1 MPDGDR
7 PRHPHPDRRPRR
19 RRRGA
24 LRGMRCDPGPQPRVR
39 SLMSTDATDTADAA
53 TGEGR
58 PADAADAGRAQPT
71 WQGQRATPTRVIL
84 LRHGQTP
91 LSVQRRYSGRGNPE
105 LTELGLAQAAAAA
118 RRVARETD
126 IAAIVSSPLTRTR
139 QTADAAAAAL
149 GLDVVTDDGFI
160 ETDFGRWEGLTF
172 AEAAGRDPDLHTH
185 WLSDTSLPAPGGES
199 FDEVARRVVEATDR
213 LLTEYAGQTVLVVSH
228 VTPIKSL
235 LRHALDVG
243 PQLLFRLHLD
253 LASVSIAEFYP
264 DGGAAVK
271 AVNETAH
278 LF

>member
-1 MPDGDR
+1 
-7 PRHPHPDRRPRR
+7 
-19 RRRGA
+19 
-24 LRGMRCDPGPQPRVR
+24 
-39 SLMSTDATDTADAA
+39 MSTDATDTADAA

-58 PADAADAGRAQPT
+58 SALAADAGRAQPT
-71 WQGQRATPTRVIL
+71 WQGQRTTPTRLIL

-118 RRVARETD
+118 HRVARETD